1 MRRSSTRRPRKARP
15 GLEGLEGR
23 QLLSVSASANTS
35 SASSSS
41 SSSTD
46 PPPGRTIDREHG
58 ITSQDRRI
66 AYTTPQGS
74 HVTITI
80 FGAGSLAGT
89 TVDPDGDLHLVF
101 SATNQETGIVGHVSG
116 GTGEAPL
123 ASISHVAVGLDNFSG
138 VGSTLLNVV
147 NLKNF
152 DLVDGG
158 QINLTGG
165 VHQLYLNSIGANTQ
179 IHLRELPPQF
189 TTGSSGSSS
198 GAENGVN
205 LQFVSDVAGA
215 RTLTSVAG
223 TPLIV
228 NFASLS
234 SVPASAATIGVN
246 PGPPPAPPG
255 VVLSIGGIHGAPRA
269 SSSLQDPEIYGYDP
283 VANALILFDA
293 STGAELQTIPLS
305 GLGVG
310 TMTTGVALGRDAE
323 QLVALVGNGS
333 TIYAFNALSGALV
346 GSFSTANLS
355 GFTSVNGIGST
366 DNRTVLMD
374 STAGSG
380 GMAQVIDLTASLAT
394 GQAVAVAGAFSPQN
408 EFTFS
413 GGLTGVAGE
422 STVYAAGSAFFNTQ
436 TPNLTQ
442 AGIMAVTVAQS
453 GKLSESS
460 RTALKSSGSF
470 INDGSLTTPPTFPF
484 GGLGS
489 IDQNLALLTGV
500 SNGQN
505 TVALYNPSTET
516 KKGTITL
523 NDPNQLTDISE
534 SFRPDLVDSALI
546 DIQGNLQSLR
556 ATSAQGLVMNVDGYA
571 NLVKIQH
578 TSDSTFVALPF
589 AHAQMPHRS
598 NVTILSSPRSVGG
611 RNGVTID
618 DNLQPVGPLSL
629 PTPGAPS

>member
-1 MRRSSTRRPRKARP
+1 MSRSSTRRPRKTRP

-23 QLLSVSASANTS
+23 ELLSVSASA
-35 SASSSS
+35 ASSST
-41 SSSTD
+41 SSTSGSGTNTL
-46 PPPGRTIDREHG
+46 PGRTIDRLHG
-58 ITSQDRRI
+58 ITLQDRQI
-66 AYTTPQGS
+66 AYTTPQGT
-74 HVTITI
+74 HVSIKVY
-80 FGAGSLAGT
+80 GVGSLAGT
-89 TVDPDGDLHLVF
+89 TVDPNGSLHLVY
-101 SATNQETGIVGHVSG
+101 SETNELTGIIGHVSR

-123 ASISHVAVGLDNFSG
+123 ATINHATVGLDNFSG
-138 VGSTLLNVV
+138 VGSSLLNVV

-152 DLVDGG
+152 DLIDGG

-179 IHLRELPPQF
+179 IHLRELPAQF

-234 SVPASAATIGVN
+234 NVPQSAATIGVN

-255 VVLSIGGIHGAPRA
+255 IVLSVGNINGRPRA
-269 SSSLQDPEIYGYDP
+269 SSNLEDPNVFGYDP
-283 VANALILFDA
+283 VANALIRFDTT
-293 STGAELQTIPLS
+293 TGAELQTIPLS

-310 TMTTGVALGRDAE
+310 NMTTGVALGRDAE

-346 GSFSTANLS
+346 GQFSTANLS
-355 GFTSVNGIGST
+355 GFSSVNGIGST
-366 DNRTVLMD
+366 DNRTVIMN
-374 STAGSG
+374 SSAGSG
-380 GMAQVIDLTASLAT
+380 GMAELIDLTVSLAK
-394 GQAVAVAGAFSPQN
+394 GQAVALAGAFSPQN
-408 EFTFS
+408 EFAFA
-413 GGLTGVAGE
+413 GGLTGVAGQ

-470 INDGSLTTPPTFPF
+470 INDGSLTTPPTFPYA
-484 GGLGS
+484 GLGS

-500 SNGQN
+500 SKGKN
-505 TVALYNPSTET
+505 VVSLYTPSTLASQ
-516 KKGTITL
+516 GTITL
-523 NDPNQLTDISE
+523 NDSNPLADLSE

-556 ATSAQGLVMNVDGYA
+556 ATSAKGLVMNVEGYA

-598 NVTILSSPRSVGG
+598 NVTILSSARSVGG

-618 DNLQPVGPLSL
+618 SSLQPVGPLSL
-629 PTPGAPS
+629 PTPGPPT